1 MAAIFIKFNLKVVS
15 GLSAIPIALAV
26 LFGLYFLWP
35 LFQSD
40 DSTVTTEPLVLKWE
54 KWEISVVKPKARNA
68 QELPKVEGKEATT
81 VTVTRSQ
88 EIYVNDQPVA
98 PEDLLDE
105 LTTRVALAPE
115 KPLFVKSDVAA
126 PYGMIVSIV
135 NKAREAGVERIGLL
149 VDREQPQRR

>member
-1 MAAIFIKFNLKVVS
+1 MGMSRGGGHSTSEVTSDINVTPMADIM
-15 GLSAIPIALAV
+15 
-26 LFGLYFLWP
+26 
-35 LFQSD
+35 
-40 DSTVTTEPLVLKWE
+40 LVLL
-54 KWEISVVKPKARNA
+54 IIFMITTPLLQQGIAVNKPKARNA
-68 QELPKVEGKEATT
+68 EEAKEVEGKEATT

-98 PEDLLDE
+98 PEDLLAE
-105 LTTRVALAPE
+105 LTARVALALE

-149 VDREQPQRR
+149 VDREQPQRK

>member
-1 MAAIFIKFNLKVVS
+1 MGMSSDGGYSTSEVTSDINVTPMADIM
-15 GLSAIPIALAV
+15 
-26 LFGLYFLWP
+26 
-35 LFQSD
+35 
-40 DSTVTTEPLVLKWE
+40 LVLLIIFMITTPLLQE
-54 KWEISVVKPKARNA
+54 GIAVNKPKARNA
-68 QELPKVEGKEATT
+68 QEAPEVEGKEATT